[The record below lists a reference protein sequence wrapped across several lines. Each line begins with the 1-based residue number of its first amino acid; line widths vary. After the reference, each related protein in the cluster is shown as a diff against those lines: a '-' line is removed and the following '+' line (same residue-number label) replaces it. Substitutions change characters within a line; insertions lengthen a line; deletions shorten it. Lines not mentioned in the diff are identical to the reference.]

1 MFAMNV
7 NVTTHQSKVK
17 FEHSEKATTILN
29 NLPLDLKLLN
39 KRQIMWE
46 IVSNFV
52 GFLKNLN
59 FNILGPAQWM
69 GIVDNFQVLSDQK
82 MLKCT
87 YLGGRVPKLWG
98 AFWGIATFM

>member
-1 MFAMNV
+1 M
-7 NVTTHQSKVK
+7 
-17 FEHSEKATTILN
+17 
-29 NLPLDLKLLN
+29 
-39 KRQIMWE
+39 
-46 IVSNFV
+46 
-52 GFLKNLN
+52 
-59 FNILGPAQWM
+59 LGPAQWM